1 MLERRSV
8 QSKSK
13 SFFLHCDVSKLW
25 LFRLETAK
33 NKIVQ
38 SSACGVLCATPGHY
52 IAKLSFI
59 GSYVH
64 KPWSFGFRPLQAKM
78 TPSVELARAVMR
90 DRFRPIKAPKNI
102 IEQPQCDPKVSWV
115 DLLELTDDVAPP
127 GFPCT
132 SFRTTCPGAAADG
145 ERKQSMEG
153 FSHFSEPKIG
163 RKNPCQS
170 IKGTQVG

>member
-1 MLERRSV
+1 M
-8 QSKSK
+8 
-13 SFFLHCDVSKLW
+13 CTNGPDV
-25 LFRLETAK
+25 
-33 NKIVQ
+33 
-38 SSACGVLCATPGHY
+38 
-52 IAKLSFI
+52 
-59 GSYVH
+59 
-64 KPWSFGFRPLQAKM
+64 FGFQPLQAKM

-145 ERKQSMEG
+145 ERKQSMEV
-153 FSHFSEPKIG
+153 FLTSRSQKSAAKIHVNPSKEPRLVQWQWHHLLK
-163 RKNPCQS
+163 
-170 IKGTQVG
+170 